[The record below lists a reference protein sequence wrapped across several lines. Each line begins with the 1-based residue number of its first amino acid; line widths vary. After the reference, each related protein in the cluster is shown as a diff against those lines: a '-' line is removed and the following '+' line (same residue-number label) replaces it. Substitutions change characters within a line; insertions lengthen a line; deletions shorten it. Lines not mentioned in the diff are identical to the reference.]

1 MVTDAQ
7 SNVPLSAEEGIR
19 RLESSGALDALKEQ
33 GYQVLTPEPAV
44 SVVQPTVAGTTS
56 GESAS
61 ARCMLTICEHAILC
75 VTVVSGRAGRYV
87 CAHLS
92 ICLQY
97 NHGQHTVQH
106 MHILPSYR
114 FDGDVK
120 CTCIDS
126 LTCYLLYCMT
136 PTGKCCAKAYN
147 GVMPSV

>member
-19 RLESSGALDALKEQ
+19 RLESSGALNALKEQ

-61 ARCMLTICEHAILC
+61 ARCMLTICVHAILC

-87 CAHLS
+87 HMCTPRHMP
-92 ICLQY
+92 
-97 NHGQHTVQH
+97 TVQ
-106 MHILPSYR
+106 PW
-114 FDGDVK
+114 
-120 CTCIDS
+120 T
-126 LTCYLLYCMT
+126 
-136 PTGKCCAKAYN
+136 AY
-147 GVMPSV
+147 STTHAHTTFI